1 MTTHNDTMTGGCSG
15 RVTLD
20 KTPIIR
26 ANDIARQDY
35 IGIIE
40 VDESVFDLTLL
51 HFEGDRYLVAGT
63 TCNVGLLPEYA
74 RLVQDS
80 VDSDLPEFV
89 SDIEEIEAGGIP
101 SGDLLAWHGSM
112 TI

>member
-1 MTTHNDTMTGGCSG
+1 MTTHNNTTTGGCSG

-20 KTPIIR
+20 KTPIIH
-26 ANDIARQDY
+26 ADDIDRQDY
-35 IGIIE
+35 IGFVE
-40 VDESVFDLTLL
+40 VDDLEFYLTLL
-51 HFEGDRYLVAGT
+51 HFKGDQYLVAGT
-63 TCNVGLLPEYA
+63 VCNVGLLPEYA

-101 SGDLLAWHGSM
+101 SGDLLDWYGSM
-112 TI
+112 VI